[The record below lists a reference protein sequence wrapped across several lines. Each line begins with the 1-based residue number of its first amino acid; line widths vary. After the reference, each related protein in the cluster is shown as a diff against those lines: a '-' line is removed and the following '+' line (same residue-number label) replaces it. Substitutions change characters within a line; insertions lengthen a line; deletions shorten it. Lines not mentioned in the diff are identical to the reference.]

1 MKITFRNIQ
10 KSDMDDVFE
19 LLNQLTEIDY
29 SDRDKKICW
38 DEFKSGCSIGIVG
51 LHNDKIVAYG
61 SIVIENKIR
70 GEKAGHIEDIVVNSE
85 FRGMNIGVKLISELT
100 KVGDDK
106 GCYRITLFCDESLIN
121 FYGKNRFNA
130 KASEVSLK
138 RYLNENV

>member
-19 LLNQLTEIDY
+19 LLNQLTKIDY
-29 SDRDKKICW
+29 SDRDKNICW

-130 KASEVSLK
+130 KASEVALK

>member
-29 SDRDKKICW
+29 SGRDKDMCW
-38 DEFKSGCSIGIVG
+38 DEFEYGCSIGIVG
-51 LHNDKIVAYG
+51 LYNDKIVAYG

-130 KASEVSLK
+130 KASEVALK